1 MSEHQTT
8 LPPRFSQR
16 HLVDGNS
23 ARQLVGK
30 ASEVDLEADEGTWYA
45 LAEDGSR
52 DQIRERGTTPT
63 GVVGL
68 ELPRAPFESLPS
80 AFAPEEIRWATSER
94 PSNPEDVRTQLKGR
108 FVLRAEDPNA
118 GTPGLR
124 VPQAGAVHAVLAH
137 WSTGSTEPATV
148 VLPTGTGKT
157 ETMVSLFAS
166 ERPQRLLVVVPSDR
180 LRTQIAEVFET
191 YGVLPAAGVL
201 DAPLTGPVVGRIE
214 HHFSSVATMRSF
226 VERCNVLV
234 TTPNALDASS
244 EEVRAALIK
253 RCSHLFVDE
262 AHHVSALRWARIR
275 DAFAGKPV
283 IQFTATPYRE
293 DGQRLGG
300 RVIYSFPLGRA
311 RELGYFQPISYV
323 SVLALADPDR
333 TVAQAA
339 IAQLR
344 ADRAAGFD
352 HLIMA
357 RVGRIGR
364 ARDEVLPIYEEL
376 GPEFAPRVLHS
387 GLPRREQ
394 TEALKAIKQRDSRI
408 VICVDMLGEG
418 FDFPELKIAAL
429 HDPHRSLGVALQFIG
444 RFARSRSDL
453 GTATAVV
460 ARPDPGYDER
470 LRALYAENSEWD
482 AVIEQLAGDA
492 IEDVRELDEFEG
504 GFGDSEDQG
513 LSIHVLRPKMSTVVY
528 ETSCAEWEPGRLAER
543 FAAERVVSPPAIN
556 PSEQVVWMVVETRT
570 GVKWAHLQSLQDVA
584 YHLHVLYW
592 DRGRALLYINTSQLE
607 SLHEDLAQAVCGAD
621 VHRVEGE
628 RIYRALGDL
637 QRPTPTNVGVID
649 LRNRSRRFSMH
660 VGADVYEGFPDAE
673 RQSKANTNIFVV
685 AYQEGERVTL
695 GAARKGRI
703 WSQQAADTVLDWVQW
718 CRRLGPKLTD
728 ESVSLDGL
736 FRSFVRPRPLE
747 ERPPLTPLAIDW
759 PWLAY
764 AEVSE
769 SVKVAISG
777 TEGLL
782 IDSELVV
789 SEHSEQGAIPFE
801 VRVGDLA
808 LAYEAT
814 VEDGA
819 LVHRAIAGEA
829 AVVRERSEP
838 EALSEFLDREGSTVW
853 FEQEVVVE
861 GAVLYELERKQ
872 APIDT
877 DKLVVLSW
885 EGVNIRHES
894 QGSHRDPATVQARAA
909 QRLISLADWDVVID
923 DDGTGEVADLVALKD
938 DGERVIVHLVHCKY
952 SATAEPGA
960 RVGDLYA
967 VCGQAHRSAH
977 HRQHIDAMV
986 ANLVRR
992 ERFRQKQGHSGLMVG
1007 DEAALF
1013 AFQDVVRR
1021 RRPALRVT
1029 VVQPGLSAA
1038 NAKARHLQ
1046 LLGAADV
1053 YVAEVAYGT
1062 FDVWCSA

>member
-1 MSEHQTT
+1 MTDYQTT
-8 LPPRFSQR
+8 VPPRFAQR
-16 HLVDGNS
+16 HIVDGNS
-23 ARQLVGK
+23 ARQMV
-30 ASEVDLEADEGTWYA
+30 ARSSVANLEINDGVWWTVSA
-45 LAEDGSR
+45 DGSR
-52 DQIRERGTTPT
+52 HRLRERGGTSPDS
-63 GVVGL
+63 VGL
-68 ELPRAPFESLPS
+68 ELPRAVLEGLPAS
-80 AFAPEEIRWATSER
+80 FLAAELHWATNER
-94 PSNPEDVRTQLKGR
+94 IADPEAVRTALAGR
-108 FVLRAEDPNA
+108 FVLRTEDPDA
-118 GTPGLR
+118 GSPGLR
-124 VPQAGAVHAVLAH
+124 LPQAGALHAVLAH

-166 ERPQRLLVVVPSDR
+166 ERPQLLLVVVPSDR

-201 DAPLTGPVVGRIE
+201 DASLPGPVVGRIE
-214 HHFSSVATMRSF
+214 HHFSSITAMRSF

-244 EEVRAALIK
+244 EAVRTSLIE

-275 DAFAGKPV
+275 DAFADKPV
-283 IQFTATPYRE
+283 LQFTATPYRE

-311 RELGYFQPISYV
+311 RALGYFQPISYV

-333 TVAQAA
+333 AVAQAA
-339 IAQLR
+339 INQLR
-344 ADRAAGFD
+344 SDRAEGLD

-357 RVGRIGR
+357 RVSRIGR

-376 GPEFAPRVLHS
+376 APEFAPRVLHS
-387 GLPRREQ
+387 ALPKREQ
-394 TEALKAIKQRDSRI
+394 TEALEAIRHRDSRI

-429 HDPHRSLGVALQFIG
+429 HDPHRSVGVALQFIG
-444 RFARSRSDL
+444 RFARSRPDL

-470 LRALYAENSEWD
+470 LRALYAESSEWD

-504 GFGDSEDQG
+504 GFGESDEHG

-556 PSEQVVWMVVETRT
+556 PSEQVVWMVVEART
-570 GVKWAHLQSLQDVA
+570 GVKWAHLQSLQEVA

-592 DRGRALLYINTSQLE
+592 DRERALLYINTSQLE
-607 SLHEDLAQAVCGAD
+607 SLHEDLAQTVCGTD

-628 RIYRALGDL
+628 VVYRALGDL

-660 VGADVYEGFPDAE
+660 VGADVYEGFPDVE
-673 RQSKANTNIFVV
+673 RQSKSNTNIFVV

-695 GAARKGRI
+695 GAAGKGRI
-703 WSQQAADTVLDWVQW
+703 WSQQAADTVLEWVQW
-718 CRRLGPKLTD
+718 CRRLGPKLQD
-728 ESVSLDGL
+728 ESISLDGL

-747 ERPPLTPLAIDW
+747 ERPPLMPLAIDW

-769 SVKVAISG
+769 RVKVKIEK

-782 IDSELVV
+782 IDTELVLGER
-789 SEHSEQGAIPFE
+789 SEEGAIPFE
-801 VRVGDLA
+801 VRVGDLV
-808 LAYEAT
+808 LLYEVA

-819 LVHRAIAGEA
+819 MVHRALGGEA
-829 AVVRERSEP
+829 YVVRERSEP
-838 EALSEFLDREGSTVW
+838 EPLSAYLDREGTTVW
-853 FEQEVVVE
+853 FEQEVAVE
-861 GAVLYELERKQ
+861 GAVLYELQREQ
-872 APIDT
+872 SPIDPG
-877 DKLVVLSW
+877 KLVALSW
-885 EGVNIRHES
+885 EGVNIRRES
-894 QGSHRDPATVQARAA
+894 QGPERDPATVQARAA
-909 QRLISLADWDVVID
+909 ETLISLADWDVVID
-923 DDGTGEVADLVALKD
+923 DDGTGEIADLVALKD

-952 SATAEPGA
+952 SSESEPGA
-960 RVGDLYA
+960 RVGDLYP

-986 ANLVRR
+986 SNLIRR
-992 ERFRQKQGHSGLMVG
+992 ERHRLAHGHSGLMVG
-1007 DEAALF
+1007 DDAALF
-1013 AFQDVVRR
+1013 AFQDVVRK
-1021 RRPALRVT
+1021 RRPSLRVS
-1029 VVQPGLSAA
+1029 VVQPGLSKAQA
-1038 NAKARHLQ
+1038 QARHLQ

-1053 YVAEVAYGT
+1053 YVSEVAYGT
-1062 FDVWCSA
+1062 FDVWCSE